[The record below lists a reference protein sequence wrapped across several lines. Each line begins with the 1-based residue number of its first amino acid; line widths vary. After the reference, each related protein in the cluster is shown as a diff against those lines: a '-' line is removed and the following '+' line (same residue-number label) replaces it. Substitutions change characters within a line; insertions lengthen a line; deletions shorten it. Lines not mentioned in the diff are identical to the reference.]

1 MNLIK
6 IFILILFNLIIIVFM
21 TQNSGERVE
30 IHFFNYSI
38 ERILSNGKSK
48 YNSKI

>member
-38 ERILSNGKSK
+38 EM
-48 YNSKI
+48 